1 MRTEEDRRPD
11 EDETTDRRIAIIEAV
26 GGVDLGIKL
35 IIRIRIILM
44 IPKPKHRIMLLVR
57 LAADL

>member
-11 EDETTDRRIAIIEAV
+11 EDETTDHRIAIIEVA
-26 GGVDLGIKL
+26 GGVDLGIEL

-44 IPKPKHRIMLLVR
+44 IPKSKLKIMLLVR